1 MPLPFRPACGG
12 FGDEGTVTPPTTY
25 NAAMPGMNIEAVLYV
40 LSYALIPLLFAITL
54 HEVAHGWVA
63 KRFGDP
69 TAMFAGRLTLNPV
82 KHIDPIGTLAVPIA
96 LLYFSGGQMTFG
108 WAKPVPVAFNNLN
121 NPRRDMILVAAG
133 GPAANFVM
141 ALGWA
146 ILLGI
151 VLLMGVSGNA
161 GEWLFRMCGFGV
173 TINVLLALFN
183 LLPIPPLDGGRVL
196 AGLLPPKAS
205 DVVDRIEPFG
215 FVIVIGLL
223 VTGVLWSI
231 LAPFLNYFQ
240 SIFLTI
246 AAAIAGL

>member
-1 MPLPFRPACGG
+1 M
-12 FGDEGTVTPPTTY
+12 TVDT
-25 NAAMPGMNIEAVLYV
+25 VLYV

-63 KRFGDP
+63 KRYGDP
-69 TAMFAGRLTLNPV
+69 TAMFAGRLTLNPI
-82 KHIDPIGTLAVPIA
+82 KHIDPIGTLLVPIA

-133 GPAANFVM
+133 GPAANFIM
-141 ALGWA
+141 ALIWA
-146 ILLGI
+146 VLLGL
-151 VLLMGVSGNA
+151 VFLLGVGGDA
-161 GEWLFRMCGFGV
+161 GRWLELMCAFGV

-205 DVVDRIEPFG
+205 DIVDRIEPFG
-215 FVIVIGLL
+215 FFIVIGLL
-223 VTGVLWSI
+223 ITGVLWTI
-231 LAPFLNYFQ
+231 LSPFLAYFR
-240 SIFLTI
+240 SIFLSI